1 MVLNCSTVYLYNWG
15 IVNQQMFKIFFCF
28 FLQFFIIFPLLRFCL
43 TSYFQMYH
51 TSVVY
56 LHNKCVEYHNYHICG
71 NCVVQNGGTHYF
83 SYLPSHP
90 NFQYL
95 IFQWVA
101 STASS
106 SLQQP
111 PMTPTSSDSCSILQ

>member
-1 MVLNCSTVYLYNWG
+1 MVLNCSTVYLYN
-15 IVNQQMFKIFFCF
+15 IKCFRFFSVF
-28 FLQFFIIFPLLRFCL
+28 FSTFLLFFLLRFCW

-56 LHNKCVEYHNYHICG
+56 LYNRYVKHHSYRTCG
-71 NCVVQNGGTHYF
+71 YCVVINGSTHYF

-101 STASS
+101 STASNI
-106 SLQQP
+106 LQQP
-111 PMTPTSSDSCSILQ
+111 LITTTSSDSCSLLH